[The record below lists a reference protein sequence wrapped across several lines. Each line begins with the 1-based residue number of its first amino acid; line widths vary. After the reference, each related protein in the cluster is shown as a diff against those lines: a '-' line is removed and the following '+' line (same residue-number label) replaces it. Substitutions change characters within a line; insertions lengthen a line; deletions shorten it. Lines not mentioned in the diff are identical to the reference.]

1 VAPPDATARRPPTWA
16 LAGAGWMSAVHGLA
30 VRALPGG
37 RVVAVASRTAEAA
50 AARAAETGGEVV
62 AYEQLPA
69 GADIVVVATPPAR
82 HAVDALRAMAA
93 GAAVVVEKPLCAT
106 LADADRLVRV
116 VEAGGV
122 LTYAENLLFSDA
134 TATALSEVATL
145 GPLRHLTARALQ
157 PRPTWGDFTRRH
169 WGGGA
174 LFDLGVHPLALVVRA
189 AGGPPVA
196 VRARFGTSPD
206 IEVEDHAAVE
216 LRFAS
221 GLVAEVEVSWRSAT
235 PVWDLQA
242 ASDTGVARF
251 ELLPELTLERDG
263 EPVALPP
270 PPGDDDDTALPPQL
284 HQLGY
289 VEQLR
294 DAEAAWRAGRSST
307 VSDVHLG
314 RDLLEIVCAAAA
326 SARTGEEVA
335 LPFAGPRDQPPVAL
349 WRPDPQ
355 GSAEGG

>member
-1 VAPPDATARRPPTWA
+1 VTDWA
-16 LAGAGWMSAVHGLA
+16 LAGAGWMAAVHGLA
-30 VRALPGG
+30 VNALPSS

-50 AARAAETGGEVV
+50 ARCAAEAGGRVV
-62 AYEQLPA
+62 AYEDLPA
-69 GADIVVVATPPAR
+69 GADIVIVATPPAR

-134 TATALSEVATL
+134 TAVALSEIATVGRL
-145 GPLRHLTARALQ
+145 QHLTARALQ
-157 PRPTWGDFTRRH
+157 PRPSWGDFTRHH
-169 WGGGA
+169 WGGGV

-189 AGGPPVA
+189 AGTARPVA
-196 VRARFGTSPD
+196 VRARFDTSAD
-206 IEVEDHAAVE
+206 IEVEDHARVA
-216 LRFAS
+216 LRFDDD
-221 GLVAEVEVSWRSAT
+221 LTAEVEVSWRHDT

-242 ASDTGVARF
+242 ASDTGVVRYD
-251 ELLPELTLERDG
+251 LLPELGLERNG

-270 PPGDDDDTALPPQL
+270 LPTFEDDDGGPPPQL
-284 HQLGY
+284 LELGY

-294 DAEAAWRAGRSST
+294 DAEAAWRAGRSTT

-314 RDLLEIVCAAAA
+314 RDLLEIVCAAAV
-326 SARTGEEVA
+326 SARTGDEVP
-335 LPFAGPRDQPPVAL
+335 LPYTGPRDRTPAEL
-349 WRPDPQ
+349 WRPRGDR
-355 GSAEGG
+355 